1 MVQKSFLI
9 VLLLLLLNS
18 CSSIDKPIEI
28 ITAPIEIPLAQL
40 PDPSPIVVNNINWK
54 IINLDNK
61 IYYGL
66 SVSDYELLA
75 INMLEIKRYILAQ
88 KNIITYYRQNTTN

>member
-9 VLLLLLLNS
+9 VLLLLLLSS
-18 CSSIDKPIEI
+18 CSSTDKPIEVV
-28 ITAPIEIPLAQL
+28 TAPIEIPLTQL
-40 PDPSPIVVNNINWK
+40 PDPSPVVLNNINWK

-66 SVSDYELLA
+66 IVSDYELLA

>member
-9 VLLLLLLNS
+9 VLLLLLLSS
-18 CSSIDKPIEI
+18 CSSTDKPIGV
-28 ITAPIEIPLAQL
+28 ITAPIDIPLAQL

-88 KNIITYYRQNTTN
+88 KNIIVYYRQNTTN

>member
-9 VLLLLLLNS
+9 VLLLLLLSS
-18 CSSIDKPIEI
+18 CSSTDKPIEV
-28 ITAPIEIPLAQL
+28 ITAPIDIPLAQL

-88 KNIITYYRQNTTN
+88 KNIIVYYRQNTTN

>member
-9 VLLLLLLNS
+9 VLLLLALSS
-18 CSSIDKPIEI
+18 CSSTKPIEI
-28 ITAPIEIPLAQL
+28 VTTPVQLPIAQL
-40 PDPSPIVVNNINWK
+40 PDPSPIVMSDISWK

-66 SVSDYELLA
+66 AVSDYQLLA
-75 INMLEIKRYILAQ
+75 TNMLELKRYILAQ

>member
-9 VLLLLLLNS
+9 VLLLLLLSS
-18 CSSIDKPIEI
+18 CSSTDKPIEV
-28 ITAPIEIPLAQL
+28 ITAPINIPLAQL

-88 KNIITYYRQNTTN
+88 KNIIVYYRQNTTN